1 MSDFLELAK
10 ARYSCRKIASTPVAG
25 EAIDKIIEAA
35 IAAPTA
41 VNKQPWRI
49 IAIKNADL
57 IAKMGEVTQYMFGA
71 PFCIAVGAVRDEC
84 WVRPSDGRP
93 FADVDAAIAATH
105 IMMEVEELG
114 LATTWVAHF
123 DVAKFK
129 ELFPESK
136 DWDMIALF
144 PIGHKA
150 PEARPAHLH
159 SKRRDRSELVI
170 EK

>member
-10 ARYSCRKIASTPVAG
+10 ARYSCRKIASTPVSE

-41 VNKQPWRI
+41 VNKQPWR
-49 IAIKNADL
+49 AIVIRNSDL
-57 IAKMGEVTQYMFGA
+57 IAKMGDVTSYMFGA
-71 PFCIAVGAVRDEC
+71 PVCIAVGAVKDEC
-84 WVRPSDGRP
+84 WVRPSDNRP

-105 IMMEVEELG
+105 IMMEIEQLG

-123 DVAKFK
+123 DVDKFK
-129 ELFPESK
+129 ALFPESK

-150 PEARPAHLH
+150 PEAHPAHLH
-159 SKRRDRSELVI
+159 AKRRDRSELVI